1 MKRQE
6 LEKLANEAIA
16 QWFKDPQRP
25 LPGEP
30 YIKVVNAHPMVPSF
44 PIRWSCIAVQGKY
57 YVSMINAQDTLDY
70 FASLERIGS
79 KKLLPKAGVFQ

>member
-6 LEKLANEAIA
+6 LEKLANEAIS

-25 LPGEP
+25 LLGEP
-30 YIKVVNAHPMVPSF
+30 YIKVVNVHPMF

-79 KKLLPKAGVFQ
+79 KKLLPKAGVFK

>member
-1 MKRQE
+1 MKRKE

-30 YIKVVNAHPMVPSF
+30 YIKVVNAHPMIPAF

-57 YVSMINAQDTLDY
+57 YVSFINAQDVLDY
-70 FASLERIGS
+70 FNDFENEP
-79 KKLLPKAGVFQ
+79 KKFLPRVGVFK